1 MAFQRDF
8 FQERVGRGNF
18 GRENGGDGGEWQE
31 KRIYRFL
38 LVCFCASH
46 ALAADTLYQG
56 GDPLNSFNSLVSKNG
71 LFTLG
76 FTSIGSAE
84 SSASYLGIWYN
95 SDSSHPFW
103 LANRD
108 KTIADNSGVLALDG
122 SGNMKLTYSGGDL
135 VHFNFSRSSTTNLT
149 AVLEDSGNF
158 VLKDANSRSDRILW
172 QSFDDP
178 TDTFLPGM
186 KLGINH
192 TSGQTWS
199 LTSWT
204 SDLVPA
210 PGAFTLEWERDTHEL
225 VIKRRT
231 QTYWTS
237 GPLTS
242 TTSFENIVLNIGF
255 LNFSFINVSNADEDY
270 IMFNVSANQY
280 TRERKWFG
288 QGIMVTVGFVS
299 MMGLAGLL
307 WYLRRRRLRE
317 KYLKELLT
325 LDSTNDTPELE
336 NDGNKGHNLKVYSA
350 ATIMAATNSF
360 SAENKLGQGGFG
372 PVYKGI
378 LPDGREIAVKR
389 LSRSS
394 AQGLVEFKN
403 ELILIAKLQHMNLVR
418 LVGCC
423 IQGEEKML
431 VYEYMPNKS
440 LDSFIFVESKREV
453 LDWKKRFEI
462 IEGIAQ
468 GLLYL
473 HKYSR
478 LRIIHRDLKAGN
490 ILLDENMNPKIS
502 DFGMARIFKINDL
515 EGNTN
520 QIVGTRGYMSPEYV
534 TEGIFSVKS
543 DVFSFGVLLLEIVSG
558 RKIHGLLEIDGN
570 PLNLVGYAWGLWKAG
585 TPFELVD
592 PILRES
598 CSKDQVLR
606 CIHVGLLCVE
616 DNAMDRPNMSDVIA
630 LLTCEAQLIL
640 PKKPAFS
647 SARSIVE
654 ELAPAGLQSVSVL
667 VLSKI
672 TVSFGRY
679 VRIFTDSGNFVL
691 KYKNSG
697 GQQDL
702 WRSFDDPTDIFLPE
716 MKLECYLPWLEG
728 STGSFWFAFVPHTLW
743 QKTHCTKF
751 IISIRAEKYLR
762 ELLTLDSTNDT
773 PELEND
779 GNKGHNLKVYS
790 AATIM
795 AATNS
800 FSADNKLGQGGFGPV
815 YKGKLPDGLEIAVK
829 RLSRSS
835 GQGMVEF
842 KNELILI
849 AKLQHMNLVR
859 LVGCCIQGEEKMLVY
874 EYMPNKSLDSFIFVE
889 SKRELLD
896 WKKRFEIIEGIAQ
909 GLLYLHKYSRLRII
923 HRDLKAGNIL
933 LDENMNPK
941 ISDFGMARI
950 FKINDFEGNTNQ
962 IVGTRGYMSPEY
974 VMQGIFSVK
983 SDVFSF
989 GVLLLEIVSGRKI
1002 HGLLEID
1009 GHPLNLVGYA
1019 WELWKAGTPFELVDP
1034 ILRESCSKD
1043 QVLRCIHVGLL
1054 CVEDN
1059 AMDRPNM
1066 SDVITMLTSE
1076 AQLRL
1081 PKQPAFSSA
1090 RSVVEEATS
1099 SKPTECGSMNNIT
1112 MSTMNARIFKINELE
1127 GNTNQIVGTRGYM
1140 SPEYVMQGIF
1150 SVKSDVFSFGVLLL
1164 EIVSG
1169 RKIHGLLEI
1178 DGHPLNLMG
1187 YVSMESN
1194 PFELVDPILRESC
1207 SKDQVLRCIHVG
1219 LLCVED
1225 NAMDRPNMSDVITML
1240 TSEEQLLLPKQ
1251 PAFSSAR
1258 SVVEEASFSKST
1270 ECGSINNVTM
1280 STMNAR

>member
-1 MAFQRDF
+1 MIPSMAR
-8 FQERVGRGNF
+8 
-18 GRENGGDGGEWQE
+18 
-31 KRIYRFL
+31 RIYRFL

-56 GDPLNSFNSLVSKNG
+56 GDALNSSNTLVSKNG

-108 KTIADNSGVLALDG
+108 KPIADNSGVLALDG

-135 VHFNFSRSSTTNLT
+135 VHFYSSPSSPTNLT

-186 KLGINH
+186 KLGISNA
-192 TSGQTWS
+192 TNQTWS

-204 SDLVPA
+204 SELVPA

-242 TTSFENIVLNIGF
+242 NTSFENIFLNTGF
-255 LNFSFINVSNADEDY
+255 LNYSYINVSNADEDY
-270 IMFNVSANQY
+270 IMFTVSANQY
-280 TRERKWFG
+280 TRQDQRIFSMWQMTYDGGIRDNFTSRGFGGTICKGNNADAGCEKWSGPDCRRSRNSTFELRSGDFVNPVPAKRDDNSSLSISDCKDICWKDCQCSGVPTTGNNANNTGCTFFYGNFTLDLNGTRAQYYIIAQPEPTG
-288 QGIMVTVGFVS
+288 QVPPAPVGFVS

-307 WYLRRRRLRE
+307 WYLRRRTLRA
-317 KYLKELLT
+317 Y
-325 LDSTNDTPELE
+325 
-336 NDGNKGHNLKVYSA
+336 
-350 ATIMAATNSF
+350 
-360 SAENKLGQGGFG
+360 
-372 PVYKGI
+372 
-378 LPDGREIAVKR
+378 
-389 LSRSS
+389 
-394 AQGLVEFKN
+394 
-403 ELILIAKLQHMNLVR
+403 
-418 LVGCC
+418 
-423 IQGEEKML
+423 
-431 VYEYMPNKS
+431 
-440 LDSFIFVESKREV
+440 
-453 LDWKKRFEI
+453 
-462 IEGIAQ
+462 
-468 GLLYL
+468 
-473 HKYSR
+473 
-478 LRIIHRDLKAGN
+478 
-490 ILLDENMNPKIS
+490 
-502 DFGMARIFKINDL
+502 
-515 EGNTN
+515 
-520 QIVGTRGYMSPEYV
+520 
-534 TEGIFSVKS
+534 
-543 DVFSFGVLLLEIVSG
+543 
-558 RKIHGLLEIDGN
+558 
-570 PLNLVGYAWGLWKAG
+570 
-585 TPFELVD
+585 
-592 PILRES
+592 
-598 CSKDQVLR
+598 
-606 CIHVGLLCVE
+606 
-616 DNAMDRPNMSDVIA
+616 
-630 LLTCEAQLIL
+630 
-640 PKKPAFS
+640 
-647 SARSIVE
+647 
-654 ELAPAGLQSVSVL
+654 
-667 VLSKI
+667 
-672 TVSFGRY
+672 
-679 VRIFTDSGNFVL
+679 
-691 KYKNSG
+691 
-697 GQQDL
+697 
-702 WRSFDDPTDIFLPE
+702 
-716 MKLECYLPWLEG
+716 
-728 STGSFWFAFVPHTLW
+728 
-743 QKTHCTKF
+743 F
-751 IISIRAEKYLR
+751 IISIRAEKYLN

-815 YKGKLPDGLEIAVK
+815 YKGILQDGREIAVK

-835 GQGMVEF
+835 GQGLVEF

-859 LVGCCIQGEEKMLVY
+859 LVGCCIHGEEKMLVY

-950 FKINDFEGNTNQ
+950 FKINELEGTTNQ

-974 VMQGIFSVK
+974 VMEGIFSVK

-989 GVLLLEIVSGRKI
+989 GVLLLEIVSGKKI
-1002 HGLLEID
+1002 HGPLEID

-1059 AMDRPNM
+1059 AIDRPNM
-1066 SDVITMLTSE
+1066 SDVITMLKSK
-1076 AQLRL
+1076 AQLR
-1081 PKQPAFSSA
+1081 
-1090 RSVVEEATS
+1090 
-1099 SKPTECGSMNNIT
+1099 
-1112 MSTMNARIFKINELE
+1112 
-1127 GNTNQIVGTRGYM
+1127 
-1140 SPEYVMQGIF
+1140 
-1150 SVKSDVFSFGVLLL
+1150 
-1164 EIVSG
+1164 
-1169 RKIHGLLEI
+1169 
-1178 DGHPLNLMG
+1178 
-1187 YVSMESN
+1187 
-1194 PFELVDPILRESC
+1194 
-1207 SKDQVLRCIHVG
+1207 
-1219 LLCVED
+1219 
-1225 NAMDRPNMSDVITML
+1225 
-1240 TSEEQLLLPKQ
+1240 LPKQ

-1258 SVVEEASFSKST
+1258 SVVEEASFSKSA
-1270 ECGSINNVTM
+1270 ECGSINNVTL
-1280 STMNAR
+1280 STMDAR